1 MKVNSPEK
9 AEIIEL
15 FLSKDKTPI
24 TYQKKVAEL
33 IKSGYSE
40 KEAENFVSTTP
51 FEMEFYYSD
60 DLGLF
65 LVESEAVE
73 NAILVDPYT
82 GENLEHLDEE
92 YTLIED

>member
-1 MKVNSPEK
+1 MRKNSPEQ

-24 TYQKKVAEL
+24 AYQKKVAEL
-33 IKSGYSE
+33 IKSGMTE
-40 KEAENFVSTTP
+40 QEAENFVSTTP

-73 NAILVDPYT
+73 DANIIDPYT
-82 GENLEHLDEE
+82 GEELED
-92 YTLIED
+92 YED

>member
-1 MKVNSPEK
+1 MKVNAPEK

-24 TYQKKVAEL
+24 AYKKKVAEL
-33 IKSGYSE
+33 IKCGYSE
-40 KEAENFVSTTP
+40 EEAEDIVSTTP

-73 NAILVDPYT
+73 NGILVDPYT

-92 YTLIED
+92 YPLIED

>member
-24 TYQKKVAEL
+24 AYQKKVEEL
-33 IKSGYSE
+33 IRSGLSE
-40 KEAENFVSTTP
+40 EEAENFVSTTP

-60 DLGLF
+60 NLGLF
-65 LVESEAVE
+65 LVECEAVD
-73 NAILVDPYT
+73 NAILVDPYS
-82 GENLEHLDEE
+82 GEPLEYFD
-92 YTLIED
+92 

>member
-1 MKVNSPEK
+1 MKKNSPEQ
-9 AEIIEL
+9 AETIEL

-24 TYQKKVAEL
+24 AYQKKVAEL
-33 IKSGYSE
+33 IKSGMTE
-40 KEAENFVSTTP
+40 QEAENFVSTTP

-73 NAILVDPYT
+73 EANIVDPYT
-82 GENLEHLDEE
+82 GEELED
-92 YTLIED
+92 YED

>member
-1 MKVNSPEK
+1 MKVNAPEK

-24 TYQKKVAEL
+24 AYKKKVAEF

-40 KEAENFVSTTP
+40 EEAEDIVSTTP
-51 FEMEFYYSD
+51 FVMEFYYSD

-73 NAILVDPYT
+73 NGILVDPYT

-92 YTLIED
+92 YPLIED

>member
-1 MKVNSPEK
+1 MRKNSPEQ
-9 AEIIEL
+9 AETIEL

-24 TYQKKVAEL
+24 AYQKKVSEL
-33 IKSGYSE
+33 IKSGMSQT
-40 KEAENFVSTTP
+40 EAENFVSTTP

-73 NAILVDPYT
+73 DANIVDPYT
-82 GENLEHLDEE
+82 GEELED
-92 YTLIED
+92 YED

>member
-1 MKVNSPEK
+1 MKKNSPEQ

-24 TYQKKVAEL
+24 AYQKKVAEL
-33 IKSGYSE
+33 IKSGMTE
-40 KEAENFVSTTP
+40 EEAENLVSTTP

-73 NAILVDPYT
+73 EANIVDPYT
-82 GENLEHLDEE
+82 GEELED
-92 YTLIED
+92 YED

>member
-1 MKVNSPEK
+1 MKVNAPEK

-24 TYQKKVAEL
+24 AYKKKVAEL

-40 KEAENFVSTTP
+40 KEAEHFVSTTP

-65 LVESEAVE
+65 LVEAEAVE

-92 YTLIED
+92 YPLIED

>member
-1 MKVNSPEK
+1 MKVNAPEK

-24 TYQKKVAEL
+24 AYQKKVAEL
-33 IKSGYSE
+33 IRSGFSE
-40 KEAENFVSTTP
+40 EEAENFVSTTP

-60 DLGLF
+60 NLGLF

-73 NAILVDPYT
+73 NAILVDPYS
-82 GENLEHLDEE
+82 GEPLEDF
-92 YTLIED
+92 D

>member
-1 MKVNSPEK
+1 MKKNKPEQ

-15 FLSKDKTPI
+15 FLSEDKTPI
-24 TYQKKVAEL
+24 AYQKKVAEL
-33 IKSGYSE
+33 IKSGMTKE
-40 KEAENFVSTTP
+40 EAENFVSTTP

-73 NAILVDPYT
+73 DANIIDPYS
-82 GENLEHLDEE
+82 GKKLQDYE
-92 YTLIED
+92 

>member
-1 MKVNSPEK
+1 MKINTPEK

-24 TYQKKVAEL
+24 AYQKKVAEL
-33 IKSGYSE
+33 IKSGMT
-40 KEAENFVSTTP
+40 KVEAENFVSTTP

-73 NAILVDPYT
+73 NATIVDPYS
-82 GENLEHLDEE
+82 GEILEDHE
-92 YTLIED
+92 

>member
-1 MKVNSPEK
+1 MKKNSPEK

-24 TYQKKVAEL
+24 AYQKKVAEL
-33 IKSGYSE
+33 IKSGMTKE
-40 KEAENFVSTTP
+40 EAENFVSTTP

-73 NAILVDPYT
+73 EANIIDPYS
-82 GENLEHLDEE
+82 GKKLQDYE
-92 YTLIED
+92 

>member
-1 MKVNSPEK
+1 MKKNKPEQ

-15 FLSKDKTPI
+15 FLSEDKTPI
-24 TYQKKVAEL
+24 AYQKKVTEL
-33 IKSGYSE
+33 IKSGMTKE
-40 KEAENFVSTTP
+40 EAENFVSTTP

-73 NAILVDPYT
+73 EANIIDPYS
-82 GENLEHLDEE
+82 GKKLQDYE
-92 YTLIED
+92 

>member
-1 MKVNSPEK
+1 MKVNAPEK

-24 TYQKKVAEL
+24 AYKKKVAEL
-33 IKSGYSE
+33 IKSGCGE
-40 KEAENFVSTTP
+40 KEAEHFVSTTP
-51 FEMEFYYSD
+51 FEMEFYYSE

-82 GENLEHLDEE
+82 GEHLEHLDEE
-92 YTLIED
+92 YPLIED

>member
-1 MKVNSPEK
+1 MRKNSPEQ

-24 TYQKKVAEL
+24 AYQKKVAEL
-33 IKSGYSE
+33 IKSGMTE
-40 KEAENFVSTTP
+40 KEAEHFVSTTP

-92 YTLIED
+92 YPLIED

>member
-1 MKVNSPEK
+1 MRKNSPEQ

-24 TYQKKVAEL
+24 AYQKKVAEL
-33 IKSGYSE
+33 IKSGMTE

-73 NAILVDPYT
+73 DANIVDPYT
-82 GENLEHLDEE
+82 GEELED
-92 YTLIED
+92 YED